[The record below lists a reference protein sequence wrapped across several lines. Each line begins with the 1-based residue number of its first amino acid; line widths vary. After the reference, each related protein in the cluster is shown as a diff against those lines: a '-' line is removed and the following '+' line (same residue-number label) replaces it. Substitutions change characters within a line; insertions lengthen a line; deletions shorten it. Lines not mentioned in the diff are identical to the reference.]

1 LRGVQSEV
9 DVVKAFARLVE
20 EKSGKTGSREQIL
33 GQMNIVSLMYLKA
46 AGFIHIQHLACGP

>member
-1 LRGVQSEV
+1 M

-33 GQMNIVSLMYLKA
+33 GQMNIVSLMYPKA

>member
-1 LRGVQSEV
+1 M